1 MTIWFDMDGTIANL
15 YAVEN
20 WLEYLQDEDT
30 KPYAEAKPLVNMA
43 RLAKALHKVQRNGYK
58 IGIISWTSKNGSVI
72 YNEATANAKIGWLK
86 QHLPSVEWNAIQIVN
101 YGVPKQTLADIGDVL
116 FDDEE
121 SNRNQWG
128 IGAYKPSQIFEILAT
143 I

>member
-58 IGIISWTSKNGSVI
+58 IGIIS
-72 YNEATANAKIGWLK
+72 
-86 QHLPSVEWNAIQIVN
+86 
-101 YGVPKQTLADIGDVL
+101 
-116 FDDEE
+116 
-121 SNRNQWG
+121 
-128 IGAYKPSQIFEILAT
+128 
-143 I
+143 

>member
-15 YAVEN
+15 YAIEN
-20 WLEYLQDEDT
+20 WLEYLQDEDI

-72 YNEATANAKIGWLK
+72 YNKATANAKIEWLK
-86 QHLPSVEWNAIQIVN
+86 KHLPSVEWNTIQIVN
-101 YGVPKQTLADIGDVL
+101 YGVPKKTLADIGDVL
-116 FDDEE
+116 VDDEE
-121 SNRNQWG
+121 FNRNQWG
-128 IGAYKPSQIFEILAT
+128 MGAYKPSQIFEILAT

>member
-20 WLEYLQDEDT
+20 WLQYLHEENI

-58 IGIISWTSKNGSVI
+58 IGIISWTSKNGSAI
-72 YNEATANAKIGWLK
+72 YNEATANAKIEWLK

-101 YGVPKQTLADIGDVL
+101 YGVSKRTLADFGDVL

-121 SNRNQWG
+121 PNRNQWG
-128 IGAYKPSQIFEILAT
+128 AGAYKPSEIFEILAT
-143 I
+143 M